1 MRYSLFVL
9 LLSFSCLACQS
20 QDRMVKSKAYDVM
33 LKGLLPT
40 EAPFISVTELMQ
52 TDEAFLL
59 DARKKEEFEVSHMP
73 EARWVGYE
81 EFDPAWVS
89 DLAKDQPIVVYCSV
103 GYRSGEIAQK
113 LIQMGYTDVHNL
125 YGGLFE
131 WSNQSQVLVDKSG
144 ESTKKVHG
152 YSPTW
157 GVWVKKGK
165 VVY

>member
-73 EARWVGYE
+73 EGRWVGYE
-81 EFDPAWVS
+81 
-89 DLAKDQPIVVYCSV
+89 
-103 GYRSGEIAQK
+103 
-113 LIQMGYTDVHNL
+113 
-125 YGGLFE
+125 
-131 WSNQSQVLVDKSG
+131 
-144 ESTKKVHG
+144 
-152 YSPTW
+152 
-157 GVWVKKGK
+157 
-165 VVY
+165 